1 MKQSGFLFNI
11 RTYILKYIYTIVIL
25 TLCFC
30 LFASAASDEYILVS
44 GYDYFTNL
52 FDAQTELSSAIE
64 IECFDSDLNLLATR
78 TVRPYQY
85 AYYDDLSGN
94 VGLYLYA
101 SRVPSNTSQ
110 VNFSVPFPNVTNI
123 ADYVGSIIFKN
134 FTLCS
139 PVLPRAISLYF
150 EYTTDNNVFSSK
162 FITDLSSYS
171 YQTFVDDS
179 GWNLYQLDPVDIS
192 VDVPLDASIFNGLK
206 VVIDTVSYYA
216 WSSYGSRD
224 CFFEFTQVN
233 YIARNG
239 YNAGLEML
247 IQNQIKTAEEI
258 TGAIEDLKG
267 DLLDVPDFEFEA
279 PPGATAEEDV
289 VNTLTGQITDFFE
302 QLNVDVGTVI
312 DSPTGLSYIDPQHL
326 AFVSAY
332 IIDPIFN
339 AGVFKPIITI
349 TFPIV
354 FLLIIFGFAGLAGSF
369 RSGGGKHD

>member
-1 MKQSGFLFNI
+1 MKQGVTRFN
-11 RTYILKYIYTIVIL
+11 ILKYIYIIGIL
-25 TLCFC
+25 TLCF
-30 LFASAASDEYILVS
+30 FIFVSAASEEYILVS
-44 GYDYFTNL
+44 GYDYFVNL
-52 FDAQTELSSAIE
+52 YDAQTELASAIE
-64 IECFDSDLNLLATR
+64 IECFDSDFNLLATR

-85 AYYDDLSGN
+85 AYYDDETGN
-94 VGLYLYA
+94 VGLRLYA
-101 SRVPSNTSQ
+101 SRVPTNTSQ

-134 FTLCS
+134 FTICS
-139 PVLPRAISLYF
+139 PVLPQGISLYL
-150 EYTTDNNVFSSK
+150 EYTSDTNVVSSK

-171 YQTFVDDS
+171 YQTLDIGT
-179 GWNLYQLDPVDIS
+179 GWNLYQIDSSDIS
-192 VDVPLDASIFNGLK
+192 VDVPLDASTFNGLK
-206 VVIDTVSYYA
+206 VVINTVTYEA
-216 WSSYGSRD
+216 WSASGSQN

-267 DLLDVPDFEFEA
+267 DLLDVPDFDFSA

-289 VNTLTGQITDFFE
+289 VNTLMGQITDFFE
-302 QLNVDVGTVI
+302 QLSVDVGTVI

-354 FLLIIFGFAGLAGSF
+354 FLLIIFGFAGLVGSF

>member
-1 MKQSGFLFNI
+1 MRQHVNI
-11 RTYILKYIYTIVIL
+11 NILKYIISFTILACCLLTYT
-25 TLCFC
+25 F
-30 LFASAASDEYILVS
+30 AASEEYILVS
-44 GYDYFTNL
+44 GQDYYSNL
-52 FDAQTELSSAIE
+52 FASQTELSSSIE

-85 AYYDDLSGN
+85 SYYDRVTGN
-94 VGLYLYA
+94 VGLNLYV
-101 SRVPSNTSQ
+101 SRVPTNTSL

-134 FTLCS
+134 FTIRS
-139 PVLPRAISLYF
+139 PVLPQGISLYL
-150 EYTTDNNVFSSK
+150 EYTSDTNVVSSK

-171 YQTFVDDS
+171 YQTLDFGT
-179 GWNLYQLDPVDIS
+179 GWNLYQIDSSDIS
-192 VDVPLDASIFNGLK
+192 VDVPLDASTFNGLK
-206 VVIDTVSYYA
+206 VVINTVSYEA
-216 WSSYGSRD
+216 WSSFSSND

-233 YIARNG
+233 YLARNG

-289 VNTLTGQITDFFE
+289 VNTLMGQITGFFE
-302 QLNVDVGTVI
+302 QLSVDVGTVI

-354 FLLIIFGFAGLAGSF
+354 FLLIIFGFAGLVGSF
-369 RSGGGKHD
+369 RSGGKHD